1 MQIKDKILNIIN
13 NNLKNPIY
21 KTIQLLNIK
30 SILKKSNFIKKDGAS
45 IHLVILHF
53 VYMLVMNK
61 KIHSYIKQSND
72 KYSKDVYYR
81 LLNNTNYNWR
91 KLLSFQSLKILS
103 LLEPLRN
110 NELKVLILDDTIENK
125 VGKIIEGS
133 CDKLYSNKEKRLVRG
148 LNIVSLNYSDG
159 YSNFMLDF
167 AIAMNKY
174 ARVKIQDFT
183 NKIDYRTN
191 AYKRRIES
199 LKGKSV
205 IAIE

>member
-1 MQIKDKILNIIN
+1 
-13 NNLKNPIY
+13 
-21 KTIQLLNIK
+21 
-30 SILKKSNFIKKDGAS
+30 
-45 IHLVILHF
+45 
-53 VYMLVMNK
+53 MNK

-110 NELKVLILDDTIENK
+110 NKLKVLILDDTIENK
-125 VGKIIEGS
+125 VGKVIEGS

-148 LNIVSLNYSDG
+148 LNVVSLNYSDG
-159 YSNFMLDF
+159 YPNFMLDF

-174 ARVKIQDFT
+174 ARVKIQDFS

-191 AYKRRIES
+191 AHKRRIES